1 VPAAGA
7 EARSGALIQRGH
19 HLTRRLRLSR
29 YAMGSL
35 ICFGVSEVV
44 FVALFASHVLGARGA
59 SVSASIVGV
68 VPGYYLNRTWTWGR
82 RGRSDFRREVLPY
95 WLTALASTALASFG
109 TGGLNAAF
117 ASEPRVTRTV
127 IDALGYMAIYGAIF
141 GAKYLLFQNWLFAAA
156 ALRSGEPAP
165 SPATPA
171 GRCAG

>member
-1 VPAAGA
+1 LP
-7 EARSGALIQRGH
+7 
-19 HLTRRLRLSR
+19 RRLRLSR

-44 FVALFASHVLGARGA
+44 FVALFAGHVLGARGA

-117 ASEPRVTRTV
+117 ASEPRGTRTV
-127 IDALGYMAIYGAIF
+127 IDAVGYMAIYGVIF
-141 GAKYLLFQNWLFAAA
+141 GAKYLLFQNWLFAAP
-156 ALRSGEPAP
+156 ALTSAEPAP
-165 SPATPA
+165 APATPA